1 MDNYIYLHH
10 SGQFFHKNH
19 PPKIQTAIGQK
30 LFVNVNHE
38 MTYSLETFDENG
50 NQKCTNQNNN
60 ELDDC
65 IVKVRFQITI
75 LFQIYENV
83 SLQAVDQYY
92 LENLGCVMPFQTL
105 KPKEKPCNINS
116 TMRDEYFEF
125 FQNIVFKTHC
135 PMPCASVEVTFPPFG
150 YATGSPDEAY
160 AKIYLH
166 SIVKAQ
172 TSYWSY
178 PIITLFA
185 EVGGYMGLLL
195 GISLLDINKVL
206 HWLYNNPYMK
216 SFY

>member
-1 MDNYIYLHH
+1 M
-10 SGQFFHKNH
+10 
-19 PPKIQTAIGQK
+19 
-30 LFVNVNHE
+30 
-38 MTYSLETFDENG
+38 
-50 NQKCTNQNNN
+50 
-60 ELDDC
+60 
-65 IVKVRFQITI
+65 
-75 LFQIYENV
+75 
-83 SLQAVDQYY
+83 DQYY
-92 LENLGCVMPFQTL
+92 LENFRCVMPFQTL

-166 SIVKAQ
+166 SIVKVQ

-195 GISLLDINKVL
+195 GRVIQKTSTFELMCSKV
-206 HWLYNNPYMK
+206 K
-216 SFY
+216 K